1 VKKIKINDT
10 NEYRIEKSEYKG
22 HEFVG
27 IRKWYTK
34 DNSEWF
40 PSKDGIT
47 IKLEL
52 WNIFVKAVNEI
63 VL

>member
-1 VKKIKINDT
+1 MKKIKINDT